1 MVEKMKVDELK
12 MYLRLRGL
20 KVIGKKAELVA
31 RVFGTIEYQVKKTAK
46 EVESDLRNEYQAKLL
61 LDSQV
66 IPDPNHLVSGW
77 LSEDDG
83 IYFWPLILYADIFN
97 FLTFNPSELG
107 STDLNDYYKNS
118 KAYSYFNRG
127 WLGPVFYHNID
138 D

>member
-20 KVIGKKAELVA
+20 NVTGKKAELVA
-31 RVFGTIEYQVKKTAK
+31 RVFGAIENHVPVKKTAE

-83 IYFWPLILYADIFN
+83 IYFWPLILYADVFN

-107 STDLNDYYKNS
+107 STDLNDYKNS

-127 WLGPVFYHNID
+127 WLGPVFLS
-138 D
+138 